1 VKAEGVSDPDEIRKL
16 LVEQVTGAV
25 RWREDVL
32 WMQSQGVTELVEIGA
47 GKVLCGLARR
57 IDKGLAAKAVNG
69 PEDAKA
75 VAAEIKG

>member
-1 VKAEGVSDPDEIRKL
+1 
-16 LVEQVTGAV
+16 
-25 RWREDVL
+25 VL